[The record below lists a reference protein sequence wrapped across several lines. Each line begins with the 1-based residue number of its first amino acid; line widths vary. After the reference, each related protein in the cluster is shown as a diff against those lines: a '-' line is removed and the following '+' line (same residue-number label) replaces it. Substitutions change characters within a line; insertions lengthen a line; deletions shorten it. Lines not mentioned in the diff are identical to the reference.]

1 MKSVKG
7 FLLRDVVISGVLFFG
22 IIALFVILVVS
33 MSNNYNR
40 PDIVNPSFSN
50 NYNKLY
56 VLTTGDNG
64 IDVTQSSVKG
74 ASGLQL
80 QGNYDIAFSSMW
92 TVLNLVW
99 ATVDF
104 YASMGSDTISDFT
117 MIDSNVIKI
126 VMYVLTMVLVTIVM
140 FTIISSITRGRV

>member
-1 MKSVKG
+1 MKNKKG
-7 FLLRDVVISGVLFFG
+7 FLLRDVVLSAVLFFG
-22 IIALFVILVVS
+22 VIALFVILVVN
-33 MSNNYNR
+33 MANNYNR

-56 VLTTGDNG
+56 QLTTGSNG

-74 ASGLQL
+74 TSGLQL
-80 QGNYDIAFSSMW
+80 QGNFDVAFSSMW

-104 YASMGSDTISDFT
+104 YASMGWGALPENNNASKFFSFG
-117 MIDSNVIKI
+117 K
-126 VMYVLTMVLVTIVM
+126 
-140 FTIISSITRGRV
+140 